1 MESETT
7 QLDLLKERIEYD
19 EKIFSDNETYKKVLN
34 RLLEDSKYI
43 ALSLRFPYKDY
54 SNIELPKK
62 YYNWQLRC
70 SQEIYQGI
78 GSVGI
83 KSYAENGL
91 SWTRDSGYI
100 SYELRGEIEPMV
112 GYIEEEVEES
122 DDNG

>member
-19 EKIFSDNETYKKVLN
+19 EKIFSDNETYEKVLN